1 MAQPHNMTRAYDMG
15 AGRARRGIAR
25 ARFSGKHVS
34 FGSMPRFRVSFVD
47 RNGSV
52 KVENTAGPTAHWVS
66 QHYQSLGARR
76 VSVTE
81 DLLAPDGRDL
91 AREAAYHRNLQ
102 PSAIETQ
109 APSGSSTTLAA
120 FIDERL
126 GQRLPKKRTTPTSAA
141 RSWAWLAAMFATVA
155 CLQRPAHGHAPTLA
169 FKVDVILAVLML
181 LWGALAVT
189 PLWLDGRV
197 RHARAWR
204 NWPAVLRLTAV
215 AAWHPFIRRRP
226 ALRYGFGTL
235 RAAALAGKGRID
247 EAAALIE
254 RVSRDNGHCQAQIDM
269 AIANAYFAAN
279 RYDEGIALR
288 RRATRDPT
296 RLHMNI
302 DLAVALLEYKGDVA
316 GAREHL
322 ARVDTPPASLLEAA
336 FRSLA
341 AGLLDIEEGRPA
353 DAVLALKRT
362 RRAFEQEVPPSA
374 LEGPMLWTAPFLCLA
389 LAQSGDRDEARALLP
404 TVATYAKATSQPA
417 WFERCQKALADAPVA
432 TSRPS

>member
-1 MAQPHNMTRAYDMG
+1 ML
-15 AGRARRGIAR
+15 
-25 ARFSGKHVS
+25 
-34 FGSMPRFRVSFVD
+34 RFRVSFVD
-47 RNGSV
+47 RNGRV
-52 KVENTAGPTAHWVS
+52 KVEHMAGPTAHWVS
-66 QHYQSLGARR
+66 QHYQRLGARR
-76 VSVTE
+76 VSVME

-109 APSGSSTTLAA
+109 TPSGASTALAA

-126 GQRLPKKRTTPTSAA
+126 GQGLPKQRTTPTSAA
-141 RSWAWLAAMFATVA
+141 RSWAWFAAVFAGLA
-155 CLQRPAHGHAPTLA
+155 CLQRPVQGRVATLP
-169 FKVDVILAVLML
+169 FKVDVILAALIL
-181 LWGALAVT
+181 IWGALAVT

-215 AAWHPFIRRRP
+215 AAWHPFIRRKP

-235 RAAALAGKGRID
+235 RAAALAGTGRID

-254 RVSRDNGHCQAQIDM
+254 RVARDNGHCRAQIDM

-288 RRATRDPT
+288 RRAAQDPT

-322 ARVDTPPASLLEAA
+322 SRVDTPPTSLIEAA

-341 AGLLDIEEGRPA
+341 VGLLDIEEGRPA
-353 DAVLALKRT
+353 DAVVALKRT
-362 RRAFEQEVPPSA
+362 RRAFEQESPPSA
-374 LEGPMLWTAPFLCLA
+374 LEGILLWTAPFLCLA
-389 LAQSGDRDEARALLP
+389 LAQSGDREEARRLLP
-404 TVATYAKATSQPA
+404 TVAKYAQATSQPA
-417 WFERCQKALADAPVA
+417 WFERCQKALADPPDPTGSVR
-432 TSRPS
+432 SS